1 MTLPVNAEHMVKL
14 LSRGSQ
20 EALSSSYRNWYVET
34 DDFSSFDADD
44 DYVVSNSLGGGT
56 TGTADV
62 IDGAFGILQI
72 DSNSGTADQGAQ
84 VQHKTETIL
93 PAANKGLIF
102 GCRLKVTDT
111 ISKSQIFAGLSIL
124 DTTMFDAGDNT
135 STDHI
140 GFEMNQA
147 TLAAA
152 SGRVDFVAEKGGAR
166 TSVSTVTT
174 LVEDTYIILEFYANG
189 LDTITPLIN
198 GVGGTGITT
207 GSTHTPTTEMAA
219 TFCCQSEGTDDPI
232 LSLDWYFIAQER

>member
-1 MTLPVNAEHMVKL
+1 MTLPVNAEHMIKL

-20 EALSSSYRNWYVET
+20 EALSSSYRNWYVEA

-44 DYVVSNSLGGGT
+44 DYVVT
-56 TGTADV
+56 QATAGTADV
-62 IDGAFGILQI
+62 IDGAFGILQL
-72 DSNSGTADQGAQ
+72 DSNSATADQGIQ

-111 ISKSQIFAGLSIL
+111 IAGCQLFAGLSIL
-124 DTTMFDAGDNT
+124 DTTLFASGENS

-140 GFEMNQA
+140 GFEMNA
-147 TLAAA
+147 TTQAAA
-152 SGRVDFVAEKGGAR
+152 GGRVDFVAEKGGAR

-207 GSTHTPTTEMAA
+207 GSTHTPTAEMAA
-219 TFCCQSEGTDDPI
+219 SFLCQEEGGSVDPI
-232 LSLDWYFIAQER
+232 CSLDWYFIAQER